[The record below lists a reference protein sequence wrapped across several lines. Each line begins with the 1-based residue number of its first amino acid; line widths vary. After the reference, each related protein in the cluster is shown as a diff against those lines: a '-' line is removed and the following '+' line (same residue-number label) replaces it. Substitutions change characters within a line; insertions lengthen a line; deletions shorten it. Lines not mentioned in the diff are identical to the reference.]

1 MLWYRRPTYIMLKS
15 HLSPT
20 AGNITDEMHINDPQ
34 PVDYPPAT
42 VLLREVGV
50 WSTTSCD
57 VNCG

>member
-1 MLWYRRPTYIMLKS
+1 MLWYRRPTYMLKS

-34 PVDYPPAT
+34 PADYPPAT

-50 WSTTSCD
+50 WSTTSCA